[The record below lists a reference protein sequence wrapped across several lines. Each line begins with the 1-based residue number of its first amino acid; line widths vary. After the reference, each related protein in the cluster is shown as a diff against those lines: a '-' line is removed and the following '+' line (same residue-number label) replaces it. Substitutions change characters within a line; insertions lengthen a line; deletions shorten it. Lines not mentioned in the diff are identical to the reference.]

1 MKQVLLAM
9 LASAWPMT
17 SPIVGDGLPEAT
29 VSGVVGQQVTV
40 TLPVS
45 PGEAW
50 EVLVEGGRRVHGF
63 PYRFRVGS
71 AGPEIWT
78 FPLVSPGRSEVAF
91 RRVGT
96 VAETTEVSE
105 KRVVIRALTPFEA
118 QQVPPGSLH
127 GTLLRP

>member
-9 LASAWPMT
+9 MASTWPMT
-17 SPIVGDGLPEAT
+17 APIGGDRPEAI

-50 EVLVEGGRRVHGF
+50 EVLVQGGRRVHGF
-63 PYRFRVGS
+63 PYRFRMGS

-78 FPLVSPGRSEVAF
+78 FPLLAPGRSEVAF
-91 RRVGT
+91 RLVGPD
-96 VAETTEVSE
+96 AASTEGTE

-118 QQVPPGSLH
+118 QQVAPGSLH